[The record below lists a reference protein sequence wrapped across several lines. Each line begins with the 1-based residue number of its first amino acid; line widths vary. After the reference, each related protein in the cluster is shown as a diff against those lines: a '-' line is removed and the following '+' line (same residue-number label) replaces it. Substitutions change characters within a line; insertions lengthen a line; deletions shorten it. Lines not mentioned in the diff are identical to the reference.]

1 MRRRT
6 EKQADDPRDEQA
18 ARERCLRLL
27 TQRSRSAAELR
38 ERLSS
43 AGYDEYVIAGAISG
57 LEGAGLVN
65 DEEFARSWV
74 TSRKAAGR
82 AGRRRLAWEL
92 GRKGVDR
99 GLIERVLAEELEAE
113 VETEQAME
121 LARRR
126 LRGRQSTERDER
138 SRLRRYLLGRGFGFE
153 AVDSVMERVIRESE
167 D

>member
-1 MRRRT
+1 MRRRS
-6 EKQADDPRDEQA
+6 ERKAEDPLDEEA

-27 TQRSRSAAELR
+27 TQRARSGAELR

-43 AGYDEYVIAGAISG
+43 AGYDEYVIARAISR

-65 DEEFARSWV
+65 DEEFARAWV

-82 AGRRRLAWEL
+82 GGRRRLAWEL
-92 GRKGVDR
+92 GRKGVER
-99 GLIERVLAEELEAE
+99 ELIERVLTEELDDEAE
-113 VETEQAME
+113 MEQALE

-126 LRGRQSTERDER
+126 LRGKRAEAKEER

-153 AVDSVMERVIRESE
+153 AVDSVLEKVIRESE